1 LSEKE
6 QAELAAGNKCFNC
19 WEVGHMSRNC
29 PNRNSVWGSS
39 KEPPGMTNFNIEMV
53 TKEEDSDEL
62 MEIHHEITVSAIGL
76 PAKNWHKVYPQ

>member
-1 LSEKE
+1 
-6 QAELAAGNKCFNC
+6 
-19 WEVGHMSRNC
+19 
-29 PNRNSVWGSS
+29 
-39 KEPPGMTNFNIEMV
+39 MTNFNIEMV